1 MPDAISS
8 PPLLENSMA
17 LTHPKCSFKSL
28 EKRFFE
34 FATRSHN
41 IFLQLT
47 FSDIHLSFKTLKI
60 PLDWYLS
67 DITVKHW
74 MQVLWICQADIFDG
88 TWVTSLSVSDPE
100 IIILDRV
107 LYIFLFFVI
116 WLFTHYSTFYIKL
129 SPKWNKIIWV
139 VKLFRSSIE
148 KINKVRVMWER
159 ETRKQ

>member
-1 MPDAISS
+1 MWLLNVTICASLNQIDSVFKIYGKKEKKAVKWGADMPDAISS

-28 EKRFFE
+28 KKRFFE

-41 IFLQLT
+41 IFLLLT

-67 DITVKHW
+67 DITVKQW
-74 MQVLWICQADIFDG
+74 MQVLLTCQADIFDG

-100 IIILDRV
+100 IIIFDRV
-107 LYIFLFFVI
+107 LYIFLF
-116 WLFTHYSTFYIKL
+116 L
-129 SPKWNKIIWV
+129 
-139 VKLFRSSIE
+139 
-148 KINKVRVMWER
+148 
-159 ETRKQ
+159 